1 MMSRVGQRKVILVLG
16 MHRSGT
22 SALMAGIHA
31 VLDIPLAIETNHAGR
46 DNPKGFF
53 ENSDVVQLND
63 RILSGCGASWEH
75 IGACLTL
82 DRESPEY
89 QTYRR
94 EAMALLNAYFG
105 DCRIWGMKDPRFSVL
120 LPFWEDVLGEL
131 GAQVY
136 RVIALRHPLEVALSQ
151 QTRHHTFPDFH
162 LAGKDV
168 DYTLNLWYW
177 YNDRLLRDL
186 CDDRNWVVG
195 FDDLLAE
202 PDAILSHIGQILGR
216 PVLPDR
222 LAEYGRQFLEKKL
235 KRHHVNPTTMAM
247 FQGRYGYVFTLYE
260 RLRAYACRRQLVL
273 SDVPGLL
280 GDLPDAQLL
289 RSWVL
294 PMYGYV
300 DTLKSRLQTSREEL
314 AAAGLQA
321 EQFRQ
326 QHDALQAQIQS
337 LEQNNAQKEHRNA
350 ELEAQVQDKAK
361 ALADSQAIA
370 AGTEQAL
377 AESRRIA
384 AGMEQT
390 IADCRRELSQVSA
403 LRDELRTQL
412 AAAGQELTEAKRQ
425 IESGTSRIQC
435 LEAEIAHKEKAA
447 VELKAVID
455 KTTQDLVAAQSTLQ
469 WQQKHNLRL
478 KAELDDTNKAF
489 AEARTQISQKDKVA
503 AELEAAVHLKTKAL
517 DEALGRIEL
526 AERDVEQYREQMDRL
541 NTIRDD
547 IQAQADSL
555 GRQLHDVLQEKE
567 RALSR
572 IQGLGDELGQKEKAA
587 VELNAEIENK
597 TKALDDARH
606 EMEQT
611 IQEIARYRSE
621 LYDVYTSGSW
631 RHTVWFR
638 KMRRLFK

>member
-1 MMSRVGQRKVILVLG
+1 MNSAGQRKVVLVLG

-22 SALMAGIHA
+22 SALMAGIHYA
-31 VLDIPLAIETNHAGR
+31 LDIPLAMEKNHTGR

-53 ENSDVVQLND
+53 ENSDVVRLND
-63 RILSGCGASWEH
+63 RILNGCGASWEQ

-82 DRESPEY
+82 EMESPEY
-89 QTYRR
+89 KDYRSQ
-94 EAMALLNAYFG
+94 AMELLNARFG
-105 DCRIWGMKDPRFSVL
+105 DCPVWGMKDPRFSVL
-120 LPFWEDVLGEL
+120 LPFWEDVLREA
-131 GAQVY
+131 GAEVY

-151 QTRHHTFPDFH
+151 QTRYHTFPDFH

-186 CDDRNWVVG
+186 RDDRNWIVG
-195 FDDLLAE
+195 FDELLAE
-202 PDAILSHIGQILGR
+202 PDAMMSRIGRFLDR

-222 LAEYGRQFLEKKL
+222 LAEYGRQFLEKEL
-235 KRHHVNPTTMAM
+235 KRHNVSQAATAM
-247 FQGRYGYVFTLYE
+247 FQGRYEYVFTLYE
-260 RLRAYACRRQLVL
+260 RLKAYAGGRQLAL
-273 SDVPGLL
+273 SDVPDLL
-280 GDLPDAQLL
+280 KDLPDAQLL
-289 RSWVL
+289 RSWVM

-300 DTLKSRLQTSREEL
+300 DTLKSRLQEKRDEL
-314 AAAGLQA
+314 TASNLQA

-326 QHDALQAQIQS
+326 QHDGLQAQVQS

-350 ELEAQVQDKAK
+350 ELEAQIQDKAK
-361 ALADSQAIA
+361 ALAESQAIA
-370 AGTEQAL
+370 AEMEQLL

-403 LRDELRTQL
+403 LRDELRAQL

-435 LEAEIAHKEKAA
+435 LEAEIAQKEKAA

-469 WQQKHNLRL
+469 WQQKNTLRL
-478 KAELDDTNKAF
+478 KAELDDTHKAL
-489 AEARTQISQKDKVA
+489 AEARKHIAHQDKAA
-503 AELEAAVHLKTKAL
+503 AELEAALESKTKAL
-517 DEALGRIEL
+517 EVALGRVEL
-526 AERDVEQYREQMDRL
+526 AERDIEQYRDQVDRL
-541 NTIRDD
+541 NAIRDD

-587 VELNAEIENK
+587 AELNAEIENK

-606 EMEQT
+606 AMEQT
-611 IQEIARYRSE
+611 MQEIARYRSE
-621 LYDVYTSGSW
+621 LYEVYTSGSW